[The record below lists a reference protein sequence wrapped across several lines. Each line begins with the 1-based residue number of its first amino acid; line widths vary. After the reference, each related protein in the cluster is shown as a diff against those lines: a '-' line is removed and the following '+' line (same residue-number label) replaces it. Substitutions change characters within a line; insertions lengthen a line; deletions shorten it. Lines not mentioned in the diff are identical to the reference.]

1 MSIWFTICQYV
12 FIKIPCCQTAITR
25 IMCCTVDNILQ
36 TTTRARPNL
45 QSRCT
50 TGVGPTEPPT
60 EPASIT
66 SRSLGSFI
74 SNKKS
79 HVCLGMEFFSILIH
93 AHVRLQIFDN
103 FSPLRKNNVL
113 HSRLQLEQHLG
124 SPNRSARLSHKTNSE
139 NELPRDFKTSFF
151 FSPYKNGGN

>member
-1 MSIWFTICQYV
+1 M

-25 IMCCTVDNILQ
+25 TMCCTVDNILQ
-36 TTTRARPNL
+36 LPPGPSQNL

-74 SNKKS
+74 STKKNVMSVWGLSFFFNS
-79 HVCLGMEFFSILIH
+79 HTCSCVSSNFRQFQPPAKKQRASLHIQRACSWNNTLGVPTDWPSYLIKRT
-93 AHVRLQIFDN
+93 A
-103 FSPLRKNNVL
+103 
-113 HSRLQLEQHLG
+113 
-124 SPNRSARLSHKTNSE
+124 KTNCQE
-139 NELPRDFKTSFF
+139 ILRHPF

>member
-1 MSIWFTICQYV
+1 M

-74 SNKKS
+74 SNKKKP
-79 HVCLGMEFFSILIH
+79 CLFGDGVFFQFSYMLMCVFKFSITSAPCEKTTCFTHACSWNNTLGVPTDRPGCLIKRT
-93 AHVRLQIFDN
+93 A
-103 FSPLRKNNVL
+103 
-113 HSRLQLEQHLG
+113 
-124 SPNRSARLSHKTNSE
+124 KTNCQE
-139 NELPRDFKTSFF
+139 ILRHPFF
-151 FSPYKNGGN
+151 FHHTKMGGTNLPTFP